1 MLESV
6 VTYILAYAFVFA
18 AFYLLGVRGRPR
30 TVRWLLA
37 WGVVL
42 LFVALLVG
50 SAWRDTVNP
59 LIRWGAWEEAVW
71 AVAGFLV
78 VLAGLGAVLYG
89 GFRFMQETSWAF
101 GDEAMQRNL
110 AVIRERKKHLPV
122 SARGALGEPANP
134 LACLA
139 SGNGLAAGWP
149 GRNRPG
155 GPDLRRGRGL
165 PGPDRCHPGA
175 AGRRRAPALDSQKR
189 RNTDYVKRDGT
200 EGKARSTLRY

>member
-59 LIRWGAWEEAVW
+59 LIRWGAWGEAVW

-122 SARGALGEPANP
+122 RLRAARWENLRILWRA
-134 LACLA
+134 
-139 SGNGLAAGWP
+139 W
-149 GRNRPG
+149 RPG
-155 GPDLRRGRGL
+155 TGWLLVGL
-165 PGPDRCHPGA
+165 GGIGLGGLISGEGEDFLARTAVTLVLLAVGGLLLWIA
-175 AGRRRAPALDSQKR
+175 R
-189 RNTDYVKRDGT
+189 RDGT
-200 EGKARSTLRY
+200 RTT